1 MFFRKYFLMN
11 EATDHGTGGG
21 GSGEGTGDSKP
32 NDNEQKGQGS
42 GSNDVN
48 ALPEWAQKELKDLRG
63 EAGKY
68 RTQNK
73 TLSERLAKIEGGLK
87 GIFGEEDDDQ
97 ADPGEKLQRVSQVNQ
112 TLEVRNAML
121 QLALENG
128 IGMDNYEFFE
138 FKMGKALEAL
148 EEGQEMSEEQ
158 LAEIISGVKVQSV
171 SSKGPANS
179 TTTKDDQKKPA
190 DGSKKIS
197 QEEFN
202 KMGIMA
208 RSKLFQENKE
218 LYNEL
223 MSNAKL

>member
-21 GSGEGTGDSKP
+21 GSGEGTGDSKQ
-32 NDNEQKGQGS
+32 NDKSKDDQGS

-63 EAGKY
+63 EAAKY
-68 RTQNK
+68 RTTNK
-73 TLSERLAKIEGGLK
+73 TLSERLAKLETGLK
-87 GIFGEEDDDQ
+87 GIFGEEDDDK
-97 ADPGEKLQRVSQVNQ
+97 ADPGEKLQKVSQVNQ

-121 QLALENG
+121 QLALEHG
-128 IGMDNYEFFE
+128 IGMTDYEFFE

-148 EEGQEMSEEQ
+148 GEGEEMSEEQ
-158 LAEIISGVKVQSV
+158 LDEIISGVKGQGGG
-171 SSKGPANS
+171 SKGPANS
-179 TTTKDDQKKPA
+179 TTKKDDQKKPA
-190 DGSKKIS
+190 DGSKKIT

-208 RSKLFQENKE
+208 RSKLYQENKE

-223 MSNAKL
+223 MNSAKL